1 MKILIFLSMLFM
13 FGSCGTSDDPSSPSD
28 TPNDSD
34 TLDDSDSSSDQDRQS
49 NIACKCR
56 GLGDE
61 PVWGRSPKNE
71 EHAKLLAGAVCSALQ
86 PEKDILKDIL
96 QDKENMSEEDR
107 GRIQSIIEQALQDVL
122 AGNVNNSV
130 LNLVYDCHLN

>member
-86 PEKDILKDIL
+86 PEKDTL

-122 AGNVNNSV
+122 TGSVDSSV
-130 LNLVYDCHLN
+130 LNLVYDCQLN